1 MADKTPAE
9 LVSDYIT
16 LRDHKK
22 KADAEFKASMERVNR
37 GMEMLEG
44 MLLAKLDELG
54 ADSLACDA
62 GTVYKNT
69 QHSAT
74 VNDRPLFKA
83 WVEETDNWE
92 AMDIKANKSVV
103 RALLANGIEVPG
115 VTFTSIN
122 TVGVRRAS

>member
-1 MADKTPAE
+1 MIEKTPAQ
-9 LVSDYIT
+9 LVEDYIT

-22 KADAEFKASMERVNR
+22 AADEQFKASMERVNR

-44 MLLAKLDELG
+44 MLLAKLEELG

-74 VNDRPLFKA
+74 VTDRPSFKEWA
-83 WVEETDNWE
+83 ERTDNWE
-92 AMDIKANKSVV
+92 AIDIKANKAVI
-103 RALLANGIEVPG
+103 RELLKQGIEVPG
-115 VTFTSIN
+115 VKFTSIN